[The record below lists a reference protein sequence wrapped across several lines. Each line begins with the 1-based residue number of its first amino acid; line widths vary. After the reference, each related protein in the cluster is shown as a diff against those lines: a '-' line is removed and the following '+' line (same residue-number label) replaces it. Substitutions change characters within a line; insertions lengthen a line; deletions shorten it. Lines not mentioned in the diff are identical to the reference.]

1 MATCG
6 KGLFAVPKSHK
17 EAKGTAPLPLCKD
30 VLVGALAVRDKE
42 LCGGSQKR
50 QRIRILSKITELQ
63 MEPPTFPS
71 SRPLVNE
78 QRTFSYY
85 VV

>member
-17 EAKGTAPLPLCKD
+17 EAKGTAPLPLCKA
-30 VLVGALAVRDKE
+30 VLVGALAVRDRE
-42 LCGGSQKR
+42 PCGGSQKR

-63 MEPPTFPS
+63 MEPQHSLPPG
-71 SRPLVNE
+71 PLLMSKE
-78 QRTFSYY
+78 RFLIM
-85 VV
+85 